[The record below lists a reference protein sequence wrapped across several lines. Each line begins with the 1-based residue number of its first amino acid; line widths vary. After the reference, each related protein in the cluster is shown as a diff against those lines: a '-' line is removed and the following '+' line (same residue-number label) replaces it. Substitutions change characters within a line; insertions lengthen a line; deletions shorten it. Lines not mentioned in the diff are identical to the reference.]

1 MTTQMK
7 IKTYL
12 VAGIKAALLDTTGIK
27 LASKSETTSH
37 TYQHQALV
45 DQLYELIA
53 NTDLNKLSYLNLDA
67 FQKRDILAAHYIA
80 KSAIRTKNLDQ
91 MTKAKH
97 RLEVFTIQFLT
108 LCIHKKINNS
118 PINHVSVCDAKFPY
132 KSLSYDY
139 KRMKR
144 LPIP

>member
-7 IKTYL
+7 RNQTYL

-45 DQLYELIA
+45 DQLHELIA

-67 FQKRDILAAHYIA
+67 YQNATF
-80 KSAIRTKNLDQ
+80 
-91 MTKAKH
+91 
-97 RLEVFTIQFLT
+97 
-108 LCIHKKINNS
+108 
-118 PINHVSVCDAKFPY
+118 
-132 KSLSYDY
+132 
-139 KRMKR
+139 
-144 LPIP
+144 

>member
-53 NTDLNKLSYLNLDA
+53 NTD
-67 FQKRDILAAHYIA
+67 
-80 KSAIRTKNLDQ
+80 
-91 MTKAKH
+91 
-97 RLEVFTIQFLT
+97 
-108 LCIHKKINNS
+108 
-118 PINHVSVCDAKFPY
+118 
-132 KSLSYDY
+132 
-139 KRMKR
+139 
-144 LPIP
+144 

>member
-67 FQKRDILAAHYIA
+67 HYIA

-97 RLEVFTIQFLT
+97 RLESI
-108 LCIHKKINNS
+108 
-118 PINHVSVCDAKFPY
+118 
-132 KSLSYDY
+132 YDSISNPLHSQ
-139 KRMKR
+139 KN
-144 LPIP
+144 

>member
-12 VAGIKAALLDTTGIK
+12 VAGIKAALFDTTGIK

-37 TYQHQALV
+37 TYQYQALV
-45 DQLYELIA
+45 DQLHELIA
-53 NTDLNKLSYLNLDA
+53 NTDFNKLSYLNLDA
-67 FQKRDILAAHYIA
+67 YQKRDILAAHYIA

-97 RLEVFTIQFLT
+97 RLESIYVSISNPLHSQ
-108 LCIHKKINNS
+108 NN
-118 PINHVSVCDAKFPY
+118 
-132 KSLSYDY
+132 
-139 KRMKR
+139 
-144 LPIP
+144 

>member
-45 DQLYELIA
+45 DQLHELIA

-67 FQKRDILAAHYIA
+67 YQKRDILAAHYIV

-97 RLEVFTIQFLT
+97 RLESICDSISNPLHSQ
-108 LCIHKKINNS
+108 NN
-118 PINHVSVCDAKFPY
+118 
-132 KSLSYDY
+132 
-139 KRMKR
+139 
-144 LPIP
+144 

>member
-45 DQLYELIA
+45 DQLDPKLIA
-53 NTDLNKLSYLNLDA
+53 NTDFNKLSYLNFLDA
-67 FQKRDILAAHYIA
+67 YQKRDILAAHYIA

-97 RLEVFTIQFLT
+97 RLAVFTFQL
-108 LCIHKKINNS
+108 
-118 PINHVSVCDAKFPY
+118 
-132 KSLSYDY
+132 
-139 KRMKR
+139 
-144 LPIP
+144 

>member
-45 DQLYELIA
+45 DQLHEL
-53 NTDLNKLSYLNLDA
+53 NTNILLKEKSSY
-67 FQKRDILAAHYIA
+67 R
-80 KSAIRTKNLDQ
+80 IRCVSKTPYFSC
-91 MTKAKH
+91 A
-97 RLEVFTIQFLT
+97 RY
-108 LCIHKKINNS
+108 CKIRYT
-118 PINHVSVCDAKFPY
+118 H
-132 KSLSYDY
+132 
-139 KRMKR
+139 
-144 LPIP
+144 

>member
-45 DQLYELIA
+45 DQLHELIA
-53 NTDLNKLSYLNLDA
+53 NT
-67 FQKRDILAAHYIA
+67 
-80 KSAIRTKNLDQ
+80 T
-91 MTKAKH
+91 
-97 RLEVFTIQFLT
+97 
-108 LCIHKKINNS
+108 
-118 PINHVSVCDAKFPY
+118 
-132 KSLSYDY
+132 
-139 KRMKR
+139 
-144 LPIP
+144 

>member
-45 DQLYELIA
+45 DQLHELIA

-67 FQKRDILAAHYIA
+67 FQKRDILQL
-80 KSAIRTKNLDQ
+80 RTILQNPLYALKICDQ
-91 MTKAKH
+91 MT
-97 RLEVFTIQFLT
+97 
-108 LCIHKKINNS
+108 
-118 PINHVSVCDAKFPY
+118 
-132 KSLSYDY
+132 
-139 KRMKR
+139 
-144 LPIP
+144 

>member
-45 DQLYELIA
+45 DQLHELIV

-67 FQKRDILAAHYIA
+67 YQARHFSCALYCK
-80 KSAIRTKNLDQ
+80 IRYT
-91 MTKAKH
+91 H
-97 RLEVFTIQFLT
+97 
-108 LCIHKKINNS
+108 
-118 PINHVSVCDAKFPY
+118 
-132 KSLSYDY
+132 
-139 KRMKR
+139 
-144 LPIP
+144 

>member
-27 LASKSETTSH
+27 LASK
-37 TYQHQALV
+37 ALV
-45 DQLYELIA
+45 DQLHELIA

-67 FQKRDILAAHYIA
+67 YQKRDILAAHYIA

-97 RLEVFTIQFLT
+97 RLESI
-108 LCIHKKINNS
+108 
-118 PINHVSVCDAKFPY
+118 
-132 KSLSYDY
+132 YDSFSNP
-139 KRMKR
+139 
-144 LPIP
+144 LHSQSN